1 MVKKLKRKPRQKK
14 YKNTTFDIAKIKKI
28 IDNDLY
34 SNYNTIEKENIVKN
48 NDVLQILSKE
58 QEDKIYYNKYTK
70 YITEEFNSSI
80 VNMLVVFINRSKT
93 FPLKYQKE
101 PFFII
106 KLVNLLKHL
115 LMNEFEIS
123 YFTIFVDRIGW
134 SYKYIDHW
142 TYFCI
147 LGIYTIKL
155 CGKEEDSSLLINI
168 ISRNTPEFMD
178 YYTNLTSDEDVACKI
193 NEGRI
198 DVKAINERFR
208 KLTKPINSFCRKNFI
223 NYHGIVDNIIK
234 LSQPYGDESNGKQL
248 RCNEKI
254 NNNNGII
261 DNEIRLNSSISD
273 SIKQNNYIDIN
284 YLKINLCIEH
294 SASNNNNN
302 QKNNNIYKNR
312 TNYGESIHNYILP
325 SLNLSLYNNSQFSFN
340 FSNI

>member
-1 MVKKLKRKPRQKK
+1 MVKKLKRKTRQKK
-14 YKNTTFDIAKIKKI
+14 SKNIIFDIAKLKKI
-28 IDNDLY
+28 IYNDLY
-34 SNYNTIEKENIVKN
+34 SNYNTIDEENKVNN
-48 NDVLQILSKE
+48 NDALQILSKE

-70 YITEEFNSSI
+70 YITEEFNSTI
-80 VNMLVVFINRSKT
+80 VNMLVVFINKSKT

-115 LMNEFEIS
+115 LMNEFELS
-123 YFTIFVDRIGW
+123 YFTILLDRIGW
-134 SYKYIDHW
+134 EYKFIEHW

-168 ISRNTPEFMD
+168 ISRNTPEFLD
-178 YYTNLTSDEDVACKI
+178 YYENLVSDEDLTSKI
-193 NEGRI
+193 TEGSI
-198 DVKAINERFR
+198 DVKVINERFR
-208 KLTKPINSFCRKNFI
+208 KLKKPINSYCRKNFI

-234 LSQPYGDESNGKQL
+234 LSQPYGEESNGNQL
-248 RCNEKI
+248 RCNEKF

-261 DNEIRLNSSISD
+261 DNEIKFTSSISAYY
-273 SIKQNNYIDIN
+273 KQNNNIEIN
-284 YLKINLCIEH
+284 ILKNNLCMEP
-294 SASNNNNN
+294 SALNNINN

-312 TNYGESIHNYILP
+312 INYGESIHNYILP
-325 SLNLSLYNNSQFSFN
+325 SLNLSLYNNSQLSFN

>member
-1 MVKKLKRKPRQKK
+1 MIYIQ
-14 YKNTTFDIAKIKKI
+14 I
-28 IDNDLY
+28 IIN
-34 SNYNTIEKENIVKN
+34 N
-48 NDVLQILSKE
+48 NDILQILSKE
-58 QEDKIYYNKYTK
+58 QEDKIYYNKYIK
-70 YITEEFNSSI
+70 YINEEFNSTI
-80 VNMLVVFINRSKT
+80 VNMLVVFINRSKS

-115 LMNEFEIS
+115 LMSEFELS
-123 YFTIFVDRIGW
+123 YFTIIVDRIGW
-134 SYKYIDHW
+134 RYKCIDHW

-155 CGKEEDSSLLINI
+155 CGREEDSSLFVNI

-178 YYTNLTSDEDVACKI
+178 YYTNLASDEDVASKI
-193 NEGRI
+193 TEDRI

-208 KLTKPINSFCRKNFI
+208 KLTKPINSYCRKNFI
-223 NYHGIVDNIIK
+223 NYYGIVDNIIK

-248 RCNEKI
+248 RCDEKI
-254 NNNNGII
+254 NNNNGIF

-284 YLKINLCIEH
+284 YLKNNLCIEP
-294 SASNNNNN
+294 SASNNINN

-312 TNYGESIHNYILP
+312 TNYGESIHNYVLP

>member
-1 MVKKLKRKPRQKK
+1 MVKKLKRRTRQKK
-14 YKNTTFDIAKIKKI
+14 SKNIIFDITKIKQFI
-28 IDNDLY
+28 NNELY
-34 SNYNTIEKENIVKN
+34 SNYNILEEENKVNN
-48 NDVLQILSKE
+48 NDVIQLLSKDH
-58 QEDKIYYNKYTK
+58 EDKIYYNKYTK

-106 KLVNLLKHL
+106 KLINLLKHL
-115 LMNEFEIS
+115 LMNEFELS
-123 YFTIFVDRIGW
+123 YFTILVDTIGW
-134 SYKYIDHW
+134 GYKCIDHW

-168 ISRNTPEFMD
+168 ISRNTPEFLD
-178 YYTNLTSDEDVACKI
+178 YYENLISDEEITSKI
-193 NEGRI
+193 TGVRI
-198 DVKAINERFR
+198 DIKAINERFR
-208 KLTKPINSFCRKNFI
+208 KLKKPINSYCRKNFI
-223 NYHGIVDNIIK
+223 NYNGIADNIIK

-261 DNEIRLNSSISD
+261 DNEIKFTSSISA
-273 SIKQNNYIDIN
+273 SVNQNNYIDI
-284 YLKINLCIEH
+284 YILKNNLCIEP
-294 SASNNNNN
+294 SASNNINN
-302 QKNNNIYKNR
+302 QKNNNIIKNR

-325 SLNLSLYNNSQFSFN
+325 SLNLSLYNNSQLSFN
-340 FSNI
+340 FSNL